1 MKVIERIKS
10 NPLLKRVALWM
21 LQDTYRPRPRFWVKI
36 FWNKLVHVRG
46 RKSLISKNTRMDVF
60 PYNAFVLG
68 DYSTVEDFSC
78 VNNAMGA
85 VIVGSKSRIGIGSTI
100 IGPVTIGDNVN
111 MAQNIVVSGLNHGY
125 QDIMIPPREQKC
137 STAEISIGNDCWI
150 GANVVITAGVSIG
163 RHCVIAGGA
172 VVTKSIPSFSV
183 AVGNPARVVK
193 YYDFEKEKWCAKN
206 DKLKI
211 QNYGKTA

>member
-1 MKVIERIKS
+1 
-10 NPLLKRVALWM
+10 
-21 LQDTYRPRPRFWVKI
+21 
-36 FWNKLVHVRG
+36 
-46 RKSLISKNTRMDVF
+46 MDVF
-60 PYNAFVLG
+60 PYNPFVLG

-85 VIVGSKSRIGIGSTI
+85 VVIGSKSRIGIGNTV

-163 RHCVIAGGA
+163 RHSVIAGGA

-193 YYDFEKEKWCAKN
+193 YYDFEEEKWLAKN
-206 DKLKI
+206 NKI
-211 QNYGKTA
+211 KTYGRTA